1 MVSLVT
7 LTGGASLAGLW
18 VYRRLA
24 DPTPPR
30 WWQALQEAWQEARQA
45 FTPRDKQTTVIPPA
59 DTRPLTTA
67 QGGKTA
73 TDDVAYGLRTA
84 TLALGV
90 TTVGG
95 LVAPPL
101 RVAGL
106 PLLVYMGIPAA
117 QATYEQ
123 LWMDG
128 RPNRALVETVV
139 LSACLVGGYYWV
151 GALGFW
157 LYYGSRTLLAST
169 PHSKQNRSTT
179 WQTPTTVHL
188 WQAGTASVVPT
199 NTLQPGDQLLLQ
211 SGDMTPVAGVIVEG
225 VAWVRS
231 QVMANNAGALRKSVG
246 SQLLATE
253 MVVVGRICVQV
264 RSTP

>member
-1 MVSLVT
+1 
-7 LTGGASLAGLW
+7 
-18 VYRRLA
+18 LA
-24 DPTPPR
+24 DPTPPPR
-30 WWQALQEAWQEARQA
+30 WWQALQEAYQGARQA
-45 FTPRDKQTTVIPPA
+45 FTRCSKQTAVIPPT
-59 DTRPLTTA
+59 DTHPLTTA
-67 QGGKTA
+67 QRGKTA
-73 TDDVAYGLRTA
+73 TDDAAYGLRTA

-90 TTVGG
+90 TTVGV

-101 RVAGL
+101 RLAGL

-117 QATYEQ
+117 QTTYEQ

-139 LSACLVGGYYWV
+139 LGVCLVGGYYWV

-157 LYYGSRTLLAST
+157 LYYGSRTLLAPTPQST
-169 PHSKQNRSTT
+169 PNRSTT

-188 WQAGTASVVPT
+188 WQAGTTSVVPT

-231 QVMANNAGALRKSVG
+231 QAMANNAGALRKSVG

-253 MVVVGRICVQV
+253 LVVVGRVCVRVQ
-264 RSTP
+264 